1 MADTLNQKHPHNQ
14 SVNSISK
21 PRLEHIALNVPD
33 PIAAA
38 KWYCEHLGM
47 KVMRIGP
54 PPVNVHFIS
63 DSTGKIMFELYNNTS
78 APILEFGS
86 LNPLSL
92 HIAFMSD
99 DLKAIRDLLIAAGAK
114 VADDITT
121 IPNGDQ
127 ILMMSDPWGLSIQ
140 FVKRTEPMVP

>member
-1 MADTLNQKHPHNQ
+1 MLNKNNPHDQ
-14 SVNSISK
+14 SMNPKSK
-21 PRLEHIALNVPD
+21 PHLEHIALNVPD

-38 KWYCEHLGM
+38 KWYCDHLGM
-47 KVMRIGP
+47 IVMRKGP
-54 PPVNVHFIS
+54 PPVNVRFIS
-63 DSTGKIMFELYNNTS
+63 DSAGKIMFELYNNTS
-78 APILEFGS
+78 APVLEFGS
-86 LNPLSL
+86 LNPLCL

-127 ILMMSDPWGLSIQ
+127 ILMMNDPWGLSIQ
-140 FVKRTEPMVP
+140 FVKRIEPMLQ

>member
-1 MADTLNQKHPHNQ
+1 MVITMSQNKPYHQ
-14 SVNSISK
+14 SMNSLLK
-21 PRLEHIALNVPD
+21 PRLEHIAFNVTD

-38 KWYCEHLGM
+38 QWYCDHLGM
-47 KVMRIGP
+47 IVRRKGP
-54 PPVNVHFIS
+54 PPVNVRFIS
-63 DSTGKIMFELYNNTS
+63 DSAGKIMFELYNNIS
-78 APILEFGS
+78 APVLEFGS
-86 LNPLSL
+86 LNPLCL
-92 HIAFMSD
+92 HIAFIFD

-140 FVKRTEPMVP
+140 FVKRVEPMLQ

>member
-1 MADTLNQKHPHNQ
+1 MNQNNPLNRSMNT
-14 SVNSISK
+14 SSK
-21 PRLEHIALNVPD
+21 PRFEHIALNVPD

-47 KVMRIGP
+47 NVMRKGP

-63 DSTGKIMFELYNNTS
+63 DSAGKILFELYNNSS
-78 APILEFGS
+78 APVLDFGS
-86 LNPLSL
+86 LNPLCL

-99 DLKAIRDLLIAAGAK
+99 DLKAIRDLLVAAGAK
-114 VADDITT
+114 VSDDIST

-127 ILMMSDPWGLSIQ
+127 ILMMSDPWGISIQ
-140 FVKRTEPMVP
+140 FVKRAEPMVP